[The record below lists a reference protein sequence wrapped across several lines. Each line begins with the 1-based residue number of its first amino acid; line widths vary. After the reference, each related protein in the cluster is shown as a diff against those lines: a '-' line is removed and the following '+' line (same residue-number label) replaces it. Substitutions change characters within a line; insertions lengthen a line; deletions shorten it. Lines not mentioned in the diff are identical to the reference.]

1 MVRINIIA
9 LVAIAFG
16 AASAAAASVR
26 DLQLQARGL
35 ELSELIEARELAYQ
49 EFEARDLDL
58 IEHAQEL
65 ISRGYDLEEVLLFRR
80 IDKTFKDEILDWLK
94 QANGAAQF
102 GANTWAGM
110 HSGGTSVVPHCR
122 PYGMKKTVEK
132 EGPKK
137 GNKKTKVKVDEY
149 YVKMECAPNS
159 KKPDSKTTVVSSFLA
174 ASGDSP
180 HAAPATATVY
190 SLLKAK
196 VQALPVGK

>member
-1 MVRINIIA
+1 MVRVNV
-9 LVAIAFG
+9 LTLLAIAFG

-35 ELSELIEARELAYQ
+35 ELSELIEARELAYD

-80 IDKTFKDEILDWLK
+80 IDVSNIPLI
-94 QANGAAQF
+94 NGAAQF

-149 YVKMECAPNS
+149 YVKMDCAPNS

-174 ASGDSP
+174 ASGNSP